1 MSAPGLG
8 IRHARSRAQGPRPDR
23 GVWVS
28 RVGNALARAGLALT
42 AVSLGIVTLVATLST
57 VWLMT
62 SADDG
67 NLTQSM
73 SIYTVAGSGTW
84 AVLAAGLAGAACVLA
99 LCVLAY
105 RRGAVLDGRRAS
117 WGLALGTLALQ
128 LVLIASLCTWH
139 TYWGDSWMINGFVNH
154 AINEGSIQAAFQGPY
169 RTLFYDAR
177 LYFAC
182 YPFQASLFWVM
193 YALKLA
199 FGTWAFVALQVISA
213 LANSLAVLSLLA
225 IGRALCPSAGS
236 RRVLWVLVAACLPM
250 YWLSTFLYGNA
261 IGCGLALAFLACQA
275 RAMRARGPRALGW
288 GVLSVVPLALA
299 LCIKATF
306 VLFAIAATLAWV
318 VVAACR
324 RDARGLVVCVL
335 VVGVARSVSGLPFEA
350 LRTASGGYE
359 FGDALTT
366 LNHLELGLRMGT
378 GEFYVS
384 VDDGPVSYAPGG
396 WSNHANAV
404 WAATGEDASLQD
416 AVALREIASDVLGFA
431 SDPAHAAWFF
441 SVKLATEWADP
452 TYQAL
457 YYLSECGGP
466 MGARPN
472 PADLSTPF
480 GVACTVLTFMLDGYQ
495 TVTFAAALAFVVR
508 MARRWGRGAQPVVAE
523 GSPSGLPGAA
533 PHAATGAAESRA
545 DASAAA
551 SRPGA
556 QVASSHGDREAHD
569 ADNPVT
575 VLLAAVFFT
584 GFGCYLLWEA
594 KAVYVL
600 PFAIAMLPL
609 SAAGLERG
617 IQWIASTKVSLPGRA
632 SGAPGN

>member
-1 MSAPGLG
+1 MRPPATAALRGSGACAAEATGGRGGSARPDATASAGSGVPGV
-8 IRHARSRAQGPRPDR
+8 RHARPSAQGPRPER
-23 GVWVS
+23 AAWV
-28 RVGNALARAGLALT
+28 RCVGNVLARVGLALA
-42 AVSLGIVTLVATLST
+42 AVSLGVVTLVAALST

-62 SADDG
+62 SSDDG

-73 SIYTVAGSGTW
+73 SVYTVAGGGTW
-84 AVLAAGLAGAACVLA
+84 AVLAAGVAGGLCVLG

-105 RRGAVLDGRRAS
+105 RRGSALDGRSAS

-128 LVLIASLCTWH
+128 LALIASLRTWH

-154 AINEGSIQAAFQGPY
+154 AINGGGIAAIFEGPY
-169 RTLFYDAR
+169 RTLFFDAR

-182 YPFQASLFWVM
+182 YPFQASLFWLM

-199 FGTWAFVALQVISA
+199 FGTWSFVALQVISA
-213 LANSLAVLSLLA
+213 LANTLAVLSLLT
-225 IGRALCPSAGS
+225 IGRVLCPTEGS
-236 RRVLWVLVAACLPM
+236 RRVLWALVAACLPM

-275 RAMRARGPRALGW
+275 RSMTVRGARGLAW
-288 GVLSVVPLALA
+288 GAASVVPLALA

-306 VLFAIAATLAWV
+306 VLFAIGAVLAWA

-324 RDARGLVVCVL
+324 KEPWGLVVCALSVA
-335 VVGVARSVSGLPFEA
+335 VARSVSGLPFES
-350 LRTASGGYE
+350 LRSASGGYE

-384 VDDGPVSYAPGG
+384 VDDGPVAYAPGG

-416 AVALREIASDVLGFA
+416 AVAVREIASDLLGFA
-431 SDPAHAAWFF
+431 SDPAHASWFF

-457 YYLSECGGP
+457 YYLSECGDP

-480 GVACTVLTFMLDGYQ
+480 GATCTVLTFMLDGYQ
-495 TVTFAAALAFVVR
+495 TVTFAAALAFVAR
-508 MARRWGRGAQPVVAE
+508 LARRWGRVGTPAPA
-523 GSPSGLPGAA
+523 GSEPG
-533 PHAATGAAESRA
+533 
-545 DASAAA
+545 
-551 SRPGA
+551 
-556 QVASSHGDREAHD
+556 
-569 ADNPVT
+569 NPVAL
-575 VLLAAVFFT
+575 LLAAVFFT

-600 PFAIAMLPL
+600 PFAIVMLPL
-609 SAAGLERG
+609 SSAGLAHG
-617 IQWIASTKVSLPGRA
+617 IQWMTSTKVRLPGIRA
-632 SGAPGN
+632 RRAD